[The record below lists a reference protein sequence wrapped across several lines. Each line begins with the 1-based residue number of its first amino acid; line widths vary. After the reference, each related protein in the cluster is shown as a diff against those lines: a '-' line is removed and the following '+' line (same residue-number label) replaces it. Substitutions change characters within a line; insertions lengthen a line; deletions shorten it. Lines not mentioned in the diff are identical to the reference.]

1 MITAS
6 RTGSR
11 IASQSRLFRP
21 LTYTRSPCTLAATLD
36 KYFMR
41 CNISSMK
48 DRTIL
53 LERLMAAQTMLRRR
67 FIEVTSP
74 TLQSEFAELGG
85 TTFHQMEVIRR
96 LLLGDG
102 MSMREVAEAQGIGL
116 SGATQLIDRL
126 ERRGLVTRVRDAR
139 DRRVQHVVPTE
150 RAKELAAHFKAG
162 MRRASAEVFTALDD
176 DELRAYVDLTER
188 VAATVRDDEEHLR
201 RATA

>member
-1 MITAS
+1 
-6 RTGSR
+6 
-11 IASQSRLFRP
+11 
-21 LTYTRSPCTLAATLD
+21 
-36 KYFMR
+36 
-41 CNISSMK
+41 MK
-48 DRTIL
+48 DRTLL
-53 LERLMAAQTMLRRR
+53 LERLITAQTTLRRR

-74 TLQSEFAELGG
+74 SLQSEFADLGG

-96 LLLGDG
+96 LILGDG

-150 RAKELAAHFKAG
+150 RAKELAAHFKSC

-176 DELRAYVDLTER
+176 EELRTYVDLTER
-188 VAATVRDDEEHLR
+188 VAATVPDDEEHLR

>member
-1 MITAS
+1 
-6 RTGSR
+6 
-11 IASQSRLFRP
+11 
-21 LTYTRSPCTLAATLD
+21 
-36 KYFMR
+36 
-41 CNISSMK
+41 MK
-48 DRTIL
+48 DRTLL
-53 LERLMAAQTMLRRR
+53 LERLMAAQTRLRRR
-67 FIEVTSP
+67 FLEVASP
-74 TLQSEFAELGG
+74 SLQSEFAELGTT
-85 TTFHQMEVIRR
+85 TTFHQMEVVRR

-162 MRRASAEVFTALDD
+162 MCRASAEVFTALDD
-176 DELRAYVDLTER
+176 DELQTYVDLTER
-188 VAATVRDDEEHLR
+188 IAETVHDDAAEHVR

>member
-1 MITAS
+1 
-6 RTGSR
+6 
-11 IASQSRLFRP
+11 
-21 LTYTRSPCTLAATLD
+21 
-36 KYFMR
+36 
-41 CNISSMK
+41 MK
-48 DRTIL
+48 DRTLL
-53 LERLMAAQTMLRRR
+53 LERLITAQTMLRRR
-67 FIEVTSP
+67 FLEVVSP
-74 TLQSEFAELGG
+74 SLQSEFAELGT
-85 TTFHQMEVIRR
+85 TTFHQMEVVRR

-162 MRRASAEVFTALDD
+162 MRRASAEVFNALDD
-176 DELRAYVDLTER
+176 DELRTYVDLTER
-188 VAATVRDDEEHLR
+188 IAATVDDVAGEHLR

>member
-1 MITAS
+1 
-6 RTGSR
+6 
-11 IASQSRLFRP
+11 
-21 LTYTRSPCTLAATLD
+21 
-36 KYFMR
+36 
-41 CNISSMK
+41 MK

-96 LLLGDG
+96 LILGDG
-102 MSMREVAEAQGIGL
+102 MSMSEVAEAEGIGL

-188 VAATVRDDEEHLR
+188 VAASVHDDEEHLR